1 MLFLTKKVNKLEYIN
16 FDNKVFKR
24 TEYEG
29 YYVCK
34 EGFIVSVKVKGGQ
47 GKLDFSNPRYHNYR
61 VDQDGYL
68 EVCLSFTKDKV
79 VKRKYKRLHRLVWE
93 TFNGPILNG
102 LTIDHID
109 CNRQNNNL
117 SNLQLLTRSLN
128 TRKANQMRKGESRS
142 LMKGQSVYKL
152 TINNET
158 IYPVRH
164 KDLIKKYGI
173 SDWHIC
179 QIKKGNYPNTLKEK
193 GILLERV

>member
-1 MLFLTKKVNKLEYIN
+1 MEYIN

-34 EGFIVSVKVKGGQ
+34 EGFIISVKVKGGQ
-47 GKLDFSNPRYHNYR
+47 GSLDYSNPRYHNCS
-61 VDQDGYL
+61 VDRDGYY
-68 EVCLSFTKDKV
+68 EACLSFTKDGII
-79 VKRKYKRLHRLVWE
+79 KRKYKRLHRLVWE
-93 TFNGPILNG
+93 TFNGPIVNN

-117 SNLQLLTRSLN
+117 SNLQLLTRAEN
-128 TRKANQMRKGESRS
+128 TRKANERRKGESRNI
-142 LMKGQSVYKL
+142 MKGQSVYKL
-152 TINNET
+152 TIDGKT
-158 IYPVRH
+158 FYPVRH
-164 KDLIKKYGI
+164 KELINEYGI
-173 SDWHIC
+173 SGWHIT